1 MVRPDVKQDYAL
13 YGAVPATVSL
23 KRINDI
29 TQIASW
35 ASGPDAYASE
45 SNAYQLLQQ
54 AIILLVKNLI
64 GLHVDDLLRL
74 WAELKNLAANASE
87 SNALQPTNV
96 WGVFF
101 KESFRKFFF
110 CALQAFI

>member
-23 KRINDI
+23 HRINDI

-54 AIILLVKNLI
+54 PIILLVKNLI